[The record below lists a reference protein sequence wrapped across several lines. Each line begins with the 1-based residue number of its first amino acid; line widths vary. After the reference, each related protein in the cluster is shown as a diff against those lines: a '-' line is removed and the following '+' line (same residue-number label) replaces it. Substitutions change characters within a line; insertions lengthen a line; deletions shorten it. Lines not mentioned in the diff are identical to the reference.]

1 MNEVRSVNRLR
12 EALRNVDL
20 DELEEAAEEIGQQA
34 VAIALAAPERPPAP
48 RPDPEEDRQ
57 RTLDAAFGDV
67 MEIVNR
73 HRLRLGRRVCS
84 SSDARVTRQVFELL
98 RGMAG
103 PDGGADN
110 DPSFSA

>member
-1 MNEVRSVNRLR
+1 MNRLR
-12 EALRNVDL
+12 EALQRADIAEM
-20 DELEEAAEEIGQQA
+20 DEEAEEIGRQA
-34 VAIALAAPERPPAP
+34 VAIALSAPERPPAP
-48 RPDPEEDRQ
+48 RPDPEEERQ
-57 RTLDAAFGDV
+57 RALDAAFGDV

-84 SSDARVTRQVFELL
+84 MSDARVTRQMFETL